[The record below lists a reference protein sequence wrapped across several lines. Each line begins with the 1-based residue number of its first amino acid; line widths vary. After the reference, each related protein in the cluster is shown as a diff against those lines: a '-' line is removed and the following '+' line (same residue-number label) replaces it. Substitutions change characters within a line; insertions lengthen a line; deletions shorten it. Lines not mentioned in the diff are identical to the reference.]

1 MASEITPATAAPTTA
16 AAGHRDDGFVS
27 SLVFSRRELFTLV
40 GSAVMLVACG
50 SKSHS
55 TSPVTVSSG
64 TAATGTPTSG
74 AAASGTAASGAAG
87 SATALG
93 SASQQANGG
102 GTSTSGSVV
111 KIGGPH
117 ATGNDAMSVSDAQ
130 REALVANGH
139 WQGGWH
145 DSTGASGDS
154 DITIAIDAASR
165 SAKATASFGGKVLG
179 AAVPTVTYDIDL
191 LSFMMTADSYNVS
204 SPQFGQIT
212 ITPGGATNASGTA
225 HSIPGQPGVDHIVAN
240 ATKSGNRVDVSYT
253 VFHTDG
259 HSVKGTAAWT
269 TTGERATPA
278 ALGSAG
284 APTTADIASGSYAAG
299 LLDPKTLA
307 TIFGQPFGDPISNGG
322 NLLYDNGI
330 ATSNGQVYSTS
341 REYVVQYTVYVGTNA
356 ADTAAFWKK
365 ENPGLPTTPGPWL
378 SGFYFLG
385 SGFYAELPT
394 RVVLVQVLDLK
405 STGAPTAA
413 QSAMIKQFSIQ
424 VATAIVNSL
433 KSS

>member
-1 MASEITPATAAPTTA
+1 MATKRTSNRE
-16 AAGHRDDGFVS
+16 DGIAS
-27 SLVFSRRELFTLV
+27 SLVFSRRELFTLI
-40 GSAVMLVACG
+40 GSAAVLVACG

-55 TSPVTVSSG
+55 TSPITVSSG
-64 TAATGTPTSG
+64 TPATGESAGG
-74 AAASGTAASGAAG
+74 ATASGAAG

-93 SASQQANGG
+93 SAPPPTNGG
-102 GTSTSGSVV
+102 STSTSGSVV
-111 KIGGPH
+111 KIGGTH
-117 ATGNDAMSVSDAQ
+117 ATGNDAMSVADAQ
-130 REALVANGH
+130 REAQVANGH

-145 DSTGASGDS
+145 DATGASGDS
-154 DITIAIDAASR
+154 DIVIAIDGASR
-165 SAKATASFGGKVLG
+165 TAKATASFGGKLFG
-179 AAVPTVTYDIDL
+179 AAIPTVTYDIDL

-212 ITPGGATNASGTA
+212 IVPGGATNASGSA
-225 HSIPGQPGVDHIVAN
+225 HSIPGQPTIDHIDAN
-240 ATKSGNRVDVSYT
+240 GTKAGSRVDVSYT
-253 VFHTDG
+253 VSYTDG

-269 TTGERATPA
+269 TTGARATPA
-278 ALGSAG
+278 PLGSAG
-284 APTTADIASGSYAAG
+284 APTTADIASGAYAAG
-299 LLDPKTLA
+299 LLDAKTLA
-307 TIFGQPFGDPISNGG
+307 AIFGEPFGDPISNGG

-341 REYVVQYTVYVGTNA
+341 RQYVIQYTVYVGTNA

-394 RVVLVQVLDLK
+394 RVLLVQVLDLK
-405 STGAPTAA
+405 STAAPTAA
-413 QSAMIKQFSIQ
+413 HSAMVKQWTID
-424 VATAIVNSL
+424 VATAIANNL